1 MARRP
6 TVFGP
11 TKQATRGMCTPI
23 YLQCGHIGPWN
34 NIETPKNT
42 KQCIPLENA
51 DSRLVICLHS
61 KHIYMILHALPRWST
76 WFYMILHEISIIP
89 VSRISQDAFSS
100 NGDLGRG
107 LDPRCVSASPWVSGW
122 RGSSTWLTWNWALQ
136 RSWPRYGL
144 FRGRNAGFKHL
155 RKHHRIIEPRF

>member
-1 MARRP
+1 MCDNSWRTPPSMARRP
-6 TVFGP
+6 TVLGP

-89 VSRISQDAFSS
+89 VSRISHDAFSS

-122 RGSSTWLTWNWALQ
+122 RGLIDLAHVELGIATLLTAIWTVPW
-136 RSWPRYGL
+136 SKCW
-144 FRGRNAGFKHL
+144 F
-155 RKHHRIIEPRF
+155 